1 MCLAAL
7 NSHQCL
13 TVSHWSRMNPMRR
26 LLQLGL
32 GLWFAISITW
42 AQACAPATQAADPY
56 STTNP
61 PPGIGSVGRNS
72 GAADPP
78 SGSGSAYAVG
88 DLHLDTRGY
97 SADQGES
104 EALTHY
110 LKAHRLPLVGA
121 QVLNG
126 SGGKRAVVL
135 YGFVGTDFGKSDAAS
150 KSQRFLAG
158 PSVLVDNRIK
168 VRPELLASGG
178 ASTPPP
184 ASSSSPD
191 VESEAG
197 SNSYPG
203 ADSYVQEQNHNPGIQ
218 QYQQQQQQGAAMSTA
233 MLVAMIAL
241 MGLSMASGGGVSVGP
256 GSMGPPGGFPPFGPP
271 APYNP
276 YPGYPSPGY
285 PGYPSSSGSPFG
297 SYP

>member
-1 MCLAAL
+1 MG
-7 NSHQCL
+7 S
-13 TVSHWSRMNPMRR
+13 MRR

-56 STTNP
+56 STTNS
-61 PPGIGSVGRNS
+61 PPGLGSAGRNS

-78 SGSGSAYAVG
+78 NGSGSASAVG
-88 DLHLDTRGY
+88 DPHLDTRGY

-121 QVLNG
+121 QVLDG

-135 YGFVGTDFGKSDAAS
+135 YGFVGTDYGKSDAAS

-178 ASTPPP
+178 ASTPP
-184 ASSSSPD
+184 ANSSSPD
-191 VESEAG
+191 VESQAG
-197 SNSYPG
+197 NTAYPG

-218 QYQQQQQQGAAMSTA
+218 QYQQQQQGAAMSTA
-233 MLVAMIAL
+233 VPLVVMLAIV
-241 MGLSMASGGGVSVGP
+241 GLSMASGGGFGVGP

-285 PGYPSSSGSPFG
+285 PGYPPSSGSSFG

>member
-1 MCLAAL
+1 
-7 NSHQCL
+7 
-13 TVSHWSRMNPMRR
+13 MRR
-26 LLQLGL
+26 FLQLGL
-32 GLWFAISITW
+32 GLWFAISISW

-56 STTNP
+56 ATTNP
-61 PPGIGSVGRNS
+61 PAQLGRNS
-72 GAADPP
+72 GAPDPPNGYGSTSTVADPP
-78 SGSGSAYAVG
+78 I
-88 DLHLDTRGY
+88 DTRGY
-97 SADQGES
+97 RADQGES
-104 EALTHY
+104 QALTRY

-121 QVLNG
+121 QVLDG

-135 YGFVGTDFGKSDAAS
+135 YGFVGTDFGKSDAAA

-178 ASTPPP
+178 ASAPR
-184 ASSSSPD
+184 SSSSSAD
-191 VESEAG
+191 AESAANNG
-197 SNSYPG
+197 SYPG
-203 ADSYVQEQNHNPGIQ
+203 ADSYVQEQNQNPGIQ

-285 PGYPSSSGSPFG
+285 PGYPSSGYPGYPPSSGSPFG

>member
-1 MCLAAL
+1 
-7 NSHQCL
+7 
-13 TVSHWSRMNPMRR
+13 MRR
-26 LLQLGL
+26 FLQIGL

-42 AQACAPATQAADPY
+42 AQACVPASQAADPY
-56 STTNP
+56 SSTNP
-61 PPGIGSVGRNS
+61 SARPGSVGKNS

-78 SGSGSAYAVG
+78 SGYGSASPVG
-88 DLHLDTRGY
+88 DPHVDTRSY
-97 SADQGES
+97 RADQGES
-104 EALTHY
+104 EALTRY

-121 QVLNG
+121 QVLDG

-135 YGFVGTDFGKSDAAS
+135 YGFVGTDFGKSDAAA

-178 ASTPPP
+178 ASTPR
-184 ASSSSPD
+184 SNSSSPD
-191 VESEAG
+191 AESTANNG
-197 SNSYPG
+197 SYPG
-203 ADSYVQEQNHNPGIQ
+203 ADSYVQEQNQNPAIQ

-233 MLVAMIAL
+233 MLIAMIAL

-285 PGYPSSSGSPFG
+285 PGYPSAGNPGYPPSSGSPFG